1 MPKHD
6 FMPRVAASRA
16 AALVMGAAML
26 AGCTLA
32 PHYERPVSPVA
43 AAYPT
48 GAAYRTNGTNAASD
62 AKDAVDLDWHD
73 FFRDPRLQRLIELSL
88 QNNRDLRVAM
98 LNVQAS
104 RAQYRIE
111 RANLFPTLS
120 ATASQTR
127 ERTPLD
133 LLANNSAPST
143 LSTLDQ
149 AGASASWELDF
160 FGRLQ
165 SLKDA
170 ARYQYLASAQAQR
183 AAQILLVSEV
193 ANQYLALGAA
203 DEQLRITAET
213 LAASQASYDLA
224 RTQFKA
230 GISSELDLRQAE
242 TVVDQAQADRE
253 AQTRVR
259 AQAENALVLLI
270 GAPLPADLP
279 PGLPFDSPNLLADV
293 AAGIPSDLLAR
304 RPDIIEAEDTL
315 RAANANIGAARAAFF
330 PSIALT
336 ANGGSASTSLA
347 GLFKAG
353 SAAWTFVPSLTMPLF
368 TAGSNLANLDL
379 AHVQKNIAVAQYE
392 KSIQAAFREVAD
404 GLAARGTYSAQL
416 DAQQRYTFAYR
427 RTLDLSTAR
436 YRAGTD
442 SYLQVLTAQNGLYA
456 AQQNLIVTQLNR
468 LTSLV
473 NLYGDLGGGWRADA
487 TAAADAAGEQGVAG
501 GKMTEGGK
509 AASAG

>member
-1 MPKHD
+1 MRKLD
-6 FMPRVAASRA
+6 INPRVPALRTAVLA
-16 AALVMGAAML
+16 VAGAIGAALL

-32 PHYERPVSPVA
+32 PHYERPAAPVA
-43 AAYPT
+43 ATYPS
-48 GAAYRTNGTNAASD
+48 GAAYRTSAAPASASD
-62 AKDAVDLDWHD
+62 AADLGWHD
-73 FFRDPRLQRLIELSL
+73 FFRDPRLQRLIDLAL

-104 RAQYRIE
+104 RAQYQIE
-111 RANLFPTLS
+111 RANLFPQIS
-120 ATASQTR
+120 ATGSQTR
-127 ERTPLD
+127 ARTPLG
-133 LLANNSAPST
+133 LSTTGNT

-193 ANQYLALGAA
+193 ANQYLTLRAA
-203 DEQLRITAET
+203 DEQLRVTAET
-213 LAASQASYDLA
+213 LASSQASYDLA
-224 RTQFKA
+224 RTQFQA
-230 GISSELDLRQAE
+230 GTSSELDLRQAE
-242 TVVDQAQADRE
+242 TVVDQAQADQE

-270 GAPLPADLP
+270 GTSLPADLP
-279 PGLPFDSPNLLADV
+279 AGLPFDSPNLLADV
-293 AAGIPSDLLAR
+293 SAGMPSDLLTR
-304 RPDIIEAEDTL
+304 RPDIVEAEDTL

-330 PSIALT
+330 PNIALT
-336 ANGGSASTSLA
+336 ATGGSASTGLSD
-347 GLFKAG
+347 LFKAD
-353 SAAWTFVPSLTMPLF
+353 SAAWTFVPSLTVPLF

-392 KSIQAAFREVAD
+392 KAIQTAFREVAD

-416 DAQQRYTFAYR
+416 DAQQRYTFAYQ

-442 SYLQVLTAQNGLYA
+442 SYLQVLNAQNGLYA

-473 NLYGDLGGGWRADA
+473 DLYGDLGGGWQADTGHAVVSTASGTVA
-487 TAAADAAGEQGVAG
+487 TPAAAAHGAG
-501 GKMTEGGK
+501 
-509 AASAG
+509 